1 MKQDLARLIRYRG
14 LLWNLAVGDLKAR
27 HRQTT
32 LGMIWALVQPVSMM
46 LVFVVVFSV
55 FVRVPM
61 DNVSYAL
68 FAYTGLLSWLF
79 FANSLSAGLPSVVS
93 NMNLVTKASFPR
105 EVIPL
110 SKLVTTG
117 FDFVIGLA
125 VLALLLIVYQAP
137 VTTALLAVPGIM
149 AVHVMFTMGL
159 VLWSSAL
166 YVLKRDLGSV
176 LPLILQIWMF
186 LSPVVYPVSL
196 VPERYHALYM
206 LNPMAAILEAYRNA
220 ILFGTLPSPVS
231 MAPALIVSAVSLVVG
246 YVYFKAVEPRFA
258 DVM

>member
-231 MAPALIVSAVSLVVG
+231 MASALIVSAVSLVVG